1 MVHKN
6 KQKFHIPFII
16 ISLIAAISLAVNF
29 FLVKERKNYNQV
41 TEVVDGD
48 TFQLKSGKRV
58 RLMGIDA
65 PEFDRCGGSQ
75 AKDRLTELI
84 MGKNVILKE
93 ETEKAFGRS
102 LSLVYYG
109 GSFINKIMLEEG
121 WGRTDYRK
129 NTQRD
134 VLTSAFHE
142 AQVNKA
148 GIFSPLCRL
157 TGERPKGDCLIK
169 GNIGQAT
176 YEKFYHLPG
185 CRHYDEVVLD
195 MDRGEVYFCTEEEAQ
210 SFGFRKASS
219 CP

>member
-75 AKDRLTELI
+75 AKERLTELI

-93 ETEKAFGRS
+93 ETEEAFGRS
-102 LSLVYYG
+102 LALVYKG

-121 WGRTDYRK
+121 WGR
-129 NTQRD
+129 
-134 VLTSAFHE
+134 
-142 AQVNKA
+142 
-148 GIFSPLCRL
+148 
-157 TGERPKGDCLIK
+157 
-169 GNIGQAT
+169 
-176 YEKFYHLPG
+176 
-185 CRHYDEVVLD
+185 
-195 MDRGEVYFCTEEEAQ
+195 EEEAQ
-210 SFGFRKASS
+210 SFASAKPPAVRNS
-219 CP
+219 